1 MPERAK
7 GMIVV
12 VDDDDGMRRAAEVV
26 LNAAGFTV
34 VTFSS
39 AETLLE
45 SDAADRAACLV
56 FDIHLPGLSG
66 FELYG
71 KLSRACSA
79 PAPAIFITGRDEPA
93 TRDEAEALGAAA
105 YLAKPFDSRT
115 LVEAVSRAVSG
126 P

>member
-1 MPERAK
+1 MPEREK

-12 VDDDDGMRRAAEVV
+12 VDDDEGMRRAAETV
-26 LNAAGFTV
+26 LNAAGFPV

-45 SDAADRAACLV
+45 SDVADRAACLV

-66 FELYG
+66 FELCRE
-71 KLSRACSA
+71 LSRTCGAS
-79 PAPAIFITGRDEPA
+79 PPVIFITGHDEPA
-93 TRDEAEALGAAA
+93 TRDQAKALGAAA
-105 YLAKPFDSRT
+105 YLAKPFASRT

-126 P
+126 T